1 MYINHIF
8 KRYKLKIEDNRIYDP
23 IRKKFVALTPEERV
37 RQKTLKYMI
46 QRMKVPADKI
56 GVEKSLS
63 SLGDIGNRK
72 RVDIC
77 IWGPDE
83 EILAII
89 ECKAGD
95 TAGWD
100 SPYIQAI
107 DYVESLH
114 VLNYFVVDEWDINGY
129 HYNSNRCQFDPIE
142 DIPTYEELLTMND

>member
-83 EILAII
+83 EILA
-89 ECKAGD
+89 CKR
-95 TAGWD
+95 
-100 SPYIQAI
+100 S
-107 DYVESLH
+107 
-114 VLNYFVVDEWDINGY
+114 
-129 HYNSNRCQFDPIE
+129 
-142 DIPTYEELLTMND
+142 